1 MRQWIQNVRLETGYE
16 YEGEDITATKTELYH
31 LLVAEG
37 KIEQIQPSSI
47 RLPLDTNVIDGK
59 GMLALPAFEEKH
71 IHLDKTYFGG
81 EWKAPTIGNRF
92 KRVREEQKLLPQLRE
107 VTQERAEKILTLLGE
122 NGAVRVRTHCNIE
135 PVSELHNLEATKR
148 ALENYGDKISGEIVA
163 FPQHGLL
170 RSNSAAL
177 MKDAMR
183 NGAHLVGGVDP
194 ATFDE
199 DIEKSLHAMVDI
211 AVQFNAGIDLH
222 LHDRG
227 HLGTY
232 TMKRLAVL
240 GKEAGLKG
248 KITISH
254 GYALGDIPEA
264 ELTEMIHLFQEMKMD
279 LTSAVPIDLPGPP
292 IPLLHENG
300 INVALGNDSITD
312 HWFPIGT
319 GDMLEKARRLAERF
333 NWISERLLAKSLT
346 FVTGGKLALDDDGNQ
361 LWPKVGDEASF
372 VLVNAS
378 CSAEAV
384 ARGVTKRVVFN
395 KGKQVFRQGINED
408 QRLLF

>member
-1 MRQWIQNVRLETGYE
+1 MSQWIKNVRLETGYE
-16 YEGEDITATKTELYH
+16 YEEGEIAGTKTELYD
-31 LLVAEG
+31 LLLSEG
-37 KIEQIQPSSI
+37 KIEQIKPASEKRSF
-47 RLPLDTNVIDGK
+47 DTNALDGK
-59 GMLALPAFEEKH
+59 GMLILPAFEEKH

-107 VTQERAEKILTLLGE
+107 VAQERAEKILTLLGE
-122 NGAVRVRTHCNIE
+122 NGAVKVRTHCNIE
-135 PVSELHNLEATKR
+135 PVSELYNLEATKR
-148 ALENYGDKISGEIVA
+148 ALENYADKISGEIVA

-170 RSNSAAL
+170 RSNSVGL
-177 MKDAMR
+177 MKEAMR

-211 AVQFNAGIDLH
+211 AIQFDAGIDLH

-232 TMKRLAVL
+232 TMKRLAAL
-240 GKEAGLKG
+240 GKEAGLEG

-254 GYALGDIPEA
+254 GYALGDIPEE
-264 ELTEMIHLFQEMKMD
+264 ELAEMIHLFQEMKMD

-292 IPLLHENG
+292 IPLLYENG
-300 INVALGNDSITD
+300 IQVSLGNDSITD

-346 FVTGGKLALDDDGNQ
+346 FVTGGKLSLDDEGNQ
-361 LWPKVGDEASF
+361 LWPKIGDEASF

-384 ARGVTKRVVFN
+384 ARGVTNRMVFY
-395 KGKQVFRQGINED
+395 KGKQAFGQ
-408 QRLLF
+408 

>member
-1 MRQWIQNVRLETGYE
+1 MSQWIKNVRLETGYE
-16 YEGEDITATKTELYH
+16 YEEGEIAVTKTELYH

-37 KIEQIQPSSI
+37 EVERIQPASVP
-47 RLPLDTNVIDGK
+47 LPFEAKVLDGE
-59 GMLALPAFEEKH
+59 GLLALPAFEEKH

-92 KRVREEQKLLPQLRE
+92 KRVREEQKLLPRLRE

-122 NGAVRVRTHCNIE
+122 NGAVKVRTHCNIE

-148 ALENYGDKISGEIVA
+148 ALENYADKISGEIVA

-170 RSNSAAL
+170 RSNSAVL
-177 MKDAMR
+177 MKEAMR

-199 DIEKSLHAMVDI
+199 DIEKSLYTMVDI
-211 AVQFNAGIDLH
+211 AVQFDAGIDLH

-232 TMKRLAVL
+232 TMKRLAAL
-240 GKEAGLKG
+240 GKEAGLEG

-254 GYALGDIPEA
+254 GYALGDIPEG
-264 ELTEMIHLFQEMKMD
+264 ELAEMIHLFQEMKMD

-292 IPLLHENG
+292 IPLLYENG
-300 INVALGNDSITD
+300 IQVSLGNDSITD

-346 FVTGGKLALDDDGNQ
+346 FVTGGKLSLDDEGNQ
-361 LWPKVGDEASF
+361 LWPKAGDEASF
-372 VLVNAS
+372 ILVNAS

-384 ARGVTKRVVFN
+384 ARGVTKRKVFY
-395 KGKQVFRQGINED
+395 KGKQSFEQGID
-408 QRLLF
+408 